1 MTVSVRPAVPADV
14 PTILAFVHGLADYE
28 RASDQVEATEESLGA
43 ALFGSP
49 PAAEA
54 LIAEEDGAPI
64 GFAVF
69 FHNFS
74 TWTGKR
80 GLYLEDLYVV
90 PEARGGGAGKALLA
104 RLAAIAVE
112 RDCARFEWAVLDWNA
127 PAIGFYLSLGA
138 TSQDEW
144 TVYRLTG
151 KAQAELAANAS
162 SS

>member
-1 MTVSVRPAVPADV
+1 MTVSVRSAVAADV
-14 PTILAFVHGLADYE
+14 PTILAFVRGLADYE
-28 RASDQVEATEESLGA
+28 RASDQVEATEASLGA
-43 ALFGSP
+43 ALFGRPSS
-49 PAAEA
+49 AEA
-54 LIAEEDGAPI
+54 LIAEDDGVAI

-90 PEARGGGAGKALLA
+90 PEARGGGGGKALLA

-127 PAIGFYLSLGA
+127 PAIGFYRSLGA

-151 KAQAELAANAS
+151 KSLAELAALDG
-162 SS
+162 